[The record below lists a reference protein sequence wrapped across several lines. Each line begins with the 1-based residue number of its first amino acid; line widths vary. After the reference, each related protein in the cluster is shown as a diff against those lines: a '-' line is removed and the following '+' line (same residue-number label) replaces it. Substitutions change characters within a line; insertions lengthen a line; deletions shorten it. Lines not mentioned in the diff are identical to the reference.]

1 MNCTLCS
8 VAQKHLSA
16 KIIYEDSVCCAIL
29 VADAAALGHIQ
40 ILPKEHFQTLEEIP
54 DTIATQLFYVASYA
68 ASAVYEG
75 LASHGTNI
83 ICNNGAGAGSKGHLV
98 IEVIPRKENDGLNY
112 LWEPKKLGPNDF
124 DDAVKKLKDKAD
136 YISLK
141 KDKKEKV
148 MQEVVAPVV
157 SLGAVSSPDSSSSSG
172 ISVVPSAQQL
182 ENIPPNAEVV
192 SKDEENYMIKHLYRR
207 P

>member
-8 VAQKHLSA
+8 VAQKHVPA
-16 KIIYEDSVCCAIL
+16 KIIYEDSVCTAIL
-29 VADAAALGHIQ
+29 SSDPATLGHIQ
-40 ILPKEHFQTLEEIP
+40 VLPKQHFQNLEEIP
-54 DTIATQLFYVASYA
+54 DAIATQLFYVASYA

-83 ICNNGAGAGSKGHLV
+83 ICNNGAGAGAKGHVL
-98 IEVIPRKENDGLNY
+98 IEIIPRKENDGLNY
-112 LWEPKKLGPNDF
+112 LWEPKKLAPTDYDG
-124 DDAVKKLKDKAD
+124 AVKKLKDKAD

-148 MQEVVAPVV
+148 VQEAAPAV
-157 SLGAVSSPDSSSSSG
+157 LGSGVSSSPAPSSSG
-172 ISVVPSAQQL
+172 QVVPAAEHQ
-182 ENIPPNAEVV
+182 ENPTNAEVV

>member
-8 VAQKHLSA
+8 VAQKHVPA
-16 KIIYEDSVCCAIL
+16 RIIYEDSVCCAL
-29 VADAAALGHIQ
+29 LASDPATLGHIQ
-40 ILPKEHFQTLEEIP
+40 VLPKQHFQNLEEIP
-54 DTIATQLFYVASYA
+54 DAIATQLFYAASYA

-83 ICNNGAGAGSKGHLV
+83 ICNNGAGAGAKGHIV
-98 IEVIPRKENDGLNY
+98 IEIIPRKENDGLNY

-141 KDKKEKV
+141 KEKKEKIV
-148 MQEVVAPVV
+148 QEAAPVIIG
-157 SLGAVSSPDSSSSSG
+157 SGVSSPPSPSG
-172 ISVVPSAQQL
+172 QATIPAAEHQ
-182 ENIPPNAEVV
+182 ENPTNAEVV

>member
-8 VAQKHLSA
+8 VAQKNVSA

-29 VADAAALGHIQ
+29 ASDAAALGHIQ
-40 ILPKEHFQTLEEIP
+40 VLSKQHFQTLEEIP
-54 DTIATQLFYVASYA
+54 DSIATQLFYVASYA

-83 ICNNGAGAGSKGHLV
+83 ICNNGNGAGSKGHLV
-98 IEVIPRKENDGLNY
+98 IEVIPRKENDGLNF
-112 LWEPKKLGPNDF
+112 LWEPKKFGPSDF

-141 KDKKEKV
+141 KDKKEKAV
-148 MQEVVAPVV
+148 QEGNASVVSSAVVSAPNSGSSSDISVAP
-157 SLGAVSSPDSSSSSG
+157 
-172 ISVVPSAQQL
+172 SVQQSEAL
-182 ENIPPNAEVV
+182 PTNAEVV

>member
-40 ILPKEHFQTLEEIP
+40 ILPKQHFQTLEEIP
-54 DTIATQLFYVASYA
+54 DAIATQLFYVASYA

-141 KDKKEKV
+141 KEKAV
-148 MQEVVAPVV
+148 QEGIASPASSGVV
-157 SLGAVSSPDSSSSSG
+157 SVPISGSSSD